1 MKNDN
6 DRPKT
11 SQVHVLMARLEV
23 DHAYPSLQKFKILIT
38 SFKLK
43 STINSTLRLDIKD
56 LLSFKLVFIS

>member
-23 DHAYPSLQKFKILIT
+23 DHAYPSLQKFKVLIT
-38 SFKLK
+38 SFK
-43 STINSTLRLDIKD
+43 IK
-56 LLSFKLVFIS
+56 KLQ